1 MDNYAFAKMLRVR
14 AEHFR
19 RLAEAM
25 PEEQTRKSFLELAR
39 SYDET
44 ARAEEALAALLIAR

>member
-1 MDNYAFAKMLRVR
+1 MDNYSFAKMLRVR

-44 ARAEEALAALLIAR
+44 AKAEEALAALLIAR